1 MFYYNDGLGKMTNI
15 KQEFLMDRLI
25 LRPALVIFW
34 SATAQNNSPQDN
46 FTAVIKFRKI
56 RNMAVTVRSAKDQKQ
71 RAITPTV
78 YMEVV
83 KQGRN
88 HRG

>member
-25 LRPALVIFW
+25 LSPALVIFW

-46 FTAVIKFRKI
+46 FTAVIKFFEEYNLI
-56 RNMAVTVRSAKDQKQ
+56 LT
-71 RAITPTV
+71 
-78 YMEVV
+78 
-83 KQGRN
+83 
-88 HRG
+88 